1 MRRRL
6 YDAVTFAATGT
17 LLFPK
22 HSVAEVYWVAAH
34 NHGHTDRTVEQ
45 VRAGLHRARYTYGA
59 HNFAHGRSY
68 WSHVATEATGS
79 ISDELH
85 AELYE
90 HYGRSDAWRLGDNAA
105 PVLRSLRAAGI
116 AVGVVEN
123 ADSRLLNV
131 LDGLGIASLL
141 DVSVLSEDVGTQKPG
156 EAIFEHTLQL
166 LQMEA
171 CPERA

>member
-90 HYGRSDAWRLGDNAA
+90 HYGRSDAWRT
-105 PVLRSLRAAGI
+105 
-116 AVGVVEN
+116 VV
-123 ADSRLLNV
+123 DVYTLCSPLFVVVFFFLFFFFK
-131 LDGLGIASLL
+131 DTAS
-141 DVSVLSEDVGTQKPG
+141 
-156 EAIFEHTLQL
+156 
-166 LQMEA
+166 
-171 CPERA
+171 